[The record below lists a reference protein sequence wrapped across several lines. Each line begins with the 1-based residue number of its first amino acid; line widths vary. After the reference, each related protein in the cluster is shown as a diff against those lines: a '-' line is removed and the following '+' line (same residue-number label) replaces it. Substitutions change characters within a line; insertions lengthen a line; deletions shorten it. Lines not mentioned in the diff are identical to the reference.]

1 MKKERIVQVYTRGCK
16 ENMENKNRKDGR
28 MEGEMNT
35 IKERKE
41 NVEEKKSNSRKK
53 FKLYI
58 IYLNI

>member
-1 MKKERIVQVYTRGCK
+1 
-16 ENMENKNRKDGR
+16 

>member
-1 MKKERIVQVYTRGCK
+1 MKKERIVQVYRRGCK

-53 FKLYI
+53 I
-58 IYLNI
+58 